1 MTIPQEQDV
10 RGGSL
15 GRTEVRAPGSRLK
28 RRTVTGTA
36 DFSPP
41 VGAKRQGLRIRHL
54 LPMLLSLI
62 SLAPAQD
69 EKIVLVPVDREKP
82 VPLFFSA
89 QAETT
94 IKAGID
100 RVEETIT
107 ATLRVHQGRPETL
120 SLGLTGTGEITGV
133 TGEGFRT
140 WTVRREAD
148 GARFLDLKPELP
160 ADPKA
165 ETPKEFRVTIS
176 SLHDD
181 TKEPLDL
188 LLPAP
193 GAAVGFASTVSLSGD
208 GSTAPRVIA
217 VNGLQSLQ
225 GDALTQRFS
234 GSVAAR
240 LNVKVELMGAA
251 PRAVELTD
259 ATLDGQVV
267 ADGTSVSF
275 FLRGNVNVVKAGE
288 AITLFEGVALSG
300 TTSGEGWFIR
310 LKKSGENYI
319 HELVG
324 EREGTFPI
332 TLSFEAPLNRQ
343 GDWRGVDFKLHGGA
357 VVPVRLAGLDE
368 SVSFKSDEAVVPER
382 RDGTW
387 TGFLPATGRA
397 GLAWKSGRKEGDGA
411 LFFSSS
417 EISETRVGAGLAR
430 RYSRLGFRV
439 LQGKLE
445 SLKIRIDGA
454 GEILAVKGPL
464 VLAWSVAEEGGARM
478 LDVRLSR
485 PIEGAGELEIEAQ
498 SALGV
503 FPAKLVPP
511 RFSPVGALR
520 HSGYLRV
527 ANDGAVRLEV
537 AAKKGLMQL
546 SPAQFPWA
554 KQDEQLRQAF
564 VYRFPSADYDYEV
577 AADQVL
583 PEVGVTEVTVHE
595 LGETDRRITADL
607 ELDIREAPLR
617 EWSVAVPADFAVVSV
632 EGAGVADF
640 SVASE
645 AVEGIRELKI
655 LFGQAVS
662 GRQLVTVKLEK
673 NLAAAAG
680 DWVLP
685 VLGHPGAKSSRGY
698 LGVVV
703 TAGYRAVP
711 GDVKGLAETPVDY
724 FPKKQPGLQQAF
736 RIRET
741 EWSATMKVEALG
753 QSIQADV
760 FHLYSLKEGAVSGSV
775 LVNYFVVGAPA
786 TQWRIR
792 VPETLGKVEVIG
804 QNVGRDWR
812 QEGDTLIIPL
822 ARPLLGAGTVLVT
835 FDQTMSARGG
845 TLSPGEVRPLG
856 VQSERG
862 HIQVVS
868 PLQVNTKEIVAEGS
882 VLPLD
887 ATELPAEY
895 RLLSSA
901 PTLAAWQ
908 YTAGD
913 VKITMNIDWYAPG
926 ETEDQVV
933 DFAKLA
939 SHVSRDGQVVTDAR
953 FFVKSRGRPVLELS
967 LPQGE
972 LWESKV
978 DGQPVNARRDGD
990 KILVPL
996 PSKADPNEPV
1006 EVVLRYGVKGNGAR
1020 SPKLAAPVLHAP
1032 TVIGEWKV
1040 SGDEGRQ
1047 LVPRGGVRPVK
1058 PVLTETGL
1066 EWIMARARVAALGV
1080 LLAALA
1086 GWLMQQVRVL
1096 RIPGVI
1102 LMVLAGVASC
1112 WLAWQALHERRV
1124 NVATLD
1130 YTAPVV
1136 PAEQQVVLELG
1147 NVPSWQA
1154 MLSVPGIVLLLG
1166 GVALLGHAVVTR
1178 KQLVLSTIGGLA
1190 LIALGILSQRLGAV
1204 AFFAVLG
1211 AGLLLGKGLP
1221 GMAGLFRRGA
1231 PVAATAL
1238 LFFAGMGEVEGAD
1251 LVPAESMAHTWRIQ
1265 DGRLSGEIAV
1275 EARGLAEERVL
1286 LLTAPA
1292 VLTGFTGDGWRVVK
1306 AAHGEQEAYFLV
1318 ATAEG
1323 KKTGRATFEMPLP
1336 APQNGW
1342 KLPSGPAA
1350 VQRVSV
1356 SWNQPGWEFVSPRA
1370 AKITPVAIDGGSGAE
1385 LVLGPADEI
1394 VIQARPKQRD
1404 AATEETRF
1412 FVETH
1417 DLYLPGPGVVSGRHR
1432 IAVRPSRGVVK
1443 EMTVV
1448 IPEGFTVGDVAE
1460 GPVGS
1465 WRFNPETRELKV
1477 GIEPAQDQAFAFS
1490 IGTQRGTAT
1499 LPVDLLLGPVK
1510 VPGSAGTVGL
1520 LGLGFGDEAQ
1530 AEAVNAKG
1538 MSTVNLDDFG
1548 GDLVPRDRE
1557 GRALA
1562 VLHRAYRHTGGDA
1575 TLSLKVTPVAP
1586 EVRATT
1592 KQVLSLGDDRMVLA
1606 VDLIASITRAGLFKL
1621 EVEIPAGFEVESVT
1635 GAALAHWADAT
1646 VDGTRLL
1653 NLHLSGRTLGEQAF
1667 AITLAAPFPGAQASW
1682 QVPRVSLRGA
1692 TRQTGTLTVVP
1703 ERGLQVRAVSR
1714 SNVSQLDPREAGVPR
1729 PGALAFKLLQSD
1741 WSLALAIA
1749 KLDAWVTAQVLHEVT
1764 LREGQTLSRVRLAYR
1779 IENAAM
1785 KALRVRIPDLDEKA
1799 AATVRAS
1806 GPAVGDFVQV
1816 AGESGLWEI
1825 RFQRGLAGDTAVDI
1839 EFQQAAD
1846 TAVVVAPV
1854 EPVEIRQSSYFV
1866 ALRTAGRL
1874 EIESPALPRGWQRSD
1889 WGVVP
1894 TLLREAVSPQA
1905 PAAVFRAAEVEGPLA
1920 VTLKR
1925 HALEKTQDLRVEQG
1939 SLTTL
1944 VSPDG
1949 ASLTAVDLNVRVAEK
1964 GTLTLELPDG
1974 ATLYNV
1980 LVNEDGVPLVK
1991 DGAKWLFHVHPAP
2004 EGDRPASVRFVYAMK
2019 GKGTALEGPRL
2030 DVPLENL
2037 RWRVILPEGWKLAK
2051 HRGDFELE
2059 EQSAR
2064 AVQEDYRSYVSR
2076 QRAAGKQEAVAL
2088 LDQANVWMQ
2097 AGEQDKAGQ
2106 ALSKA
2111 ARNGLLDQA
2120 SNEDA
2125 RVQLRNLKSQQATLA
2140 LNTRRQRLYLD
2151 NRGDLP
2157 AANAQLEK
2165 AAQENPLLQG
2175 QLNFDPQQFDRL
2187 LEGNTID
2194 ENAAMKAIANKI
2206 VTQQLAADPAPA
2218 ALDVTMAERGTVLAF
2233 KRSVQVD
2240 GSKPMRLELDIEPKQ
2255 SRGWLFGLILC
2266 LLAAGVIAT
2275 VWKIRA

>member
-1 MTIPQEQDV
+1 ML
-10 RGGSL
+10 GG
-15 GRTEVRAPGSRLK
+15 
-28 RRTVTGTA
+28 
-36 DFSPP
+36 FS
-41 VGAKRQGLRIRHL
+41 
-54 LPMLLSLI
+54 
-62 SLAPAQD
+62 PAQD

-89 QAETT
+89 QTDT
-94 IKAGID
+94 VIKAGID
-100 RVEETIT
+100 RVEEAVT
-107 ATLRVHQGRPETL
+107 AKLRVHQGRPDVL
-120 SLGLTGTGEITGV
+120 SIGLTGVGEITGV
-133 TGEGFRT
+133 SGPGLKT

-160 ADPKA
+160 ADLKA
-165 ETPKEFRVTIS
+165 ETPKEFDVTFT
-176 SLHDD
+176 SLHDK
-181 TKEPLDL
+181 TEQPIDL
-188 LLPAP
+188 LIPAP

-208 GSTAPRVIA
+208 GTTTPRVLA
-217 VNGLQSLQ
+217 VEGLQSLQ
-225 GDALTQRFS
+225 GDAETQRFS

-240 LNVKVELMGAA
+240 LNVKVELKGAA
-251 PRAVELTD
+251 PRAVELTN
-259 ATLDGQVV
+259 ATLDGEVT
-267 ADGTSVSF
+267 ADASSVSF
-275 FLRGNVNVVKAGE
+275 TLKGEVRVLKAGE
-288 AITLFEGVALSG
+288 AMTLLEGVALSG
-300 TTSGEGWFIR
+300 ATSGEGWFIR

-324 EREGTFPI
+324 EREGSFPI
-332 TLSFEAPLNRQ
+332 VLSFESPLGRQ
-343 GDWRGVDFKLHGGA
+343 GDWRGVDFKVHGGA
-357 VVPVRLAGLDE
+357 VVPVRIAGLDE
-368 SVSFKSDEAVVPER
+368 GVSFKPDEAVVPER

-397 GLAWKSGRKEGDGA
+397 GLAWKSGREEGDGA

-417 EISETRVGAGLAR
+417 EIAETRVGAGLAR

-445 SLKIRIDGA
+445 SLKIRIDGT

-464 VLAWSVAEEGGARM
+464 VLAWSVAEEGGARL

-485 PIEGAGELEIEAQ
+485 PIEGDGEIEIEAQ
-498 SALGV
+498 AALGV
-503 FPAKLVPP
+503 FPAKITPP
-511 RFSPVGALR
+511 RFSPLGAIR

-554 KQDEQLRQAF
+554 KDDENLRQAF

-595 LGETDRRITADL
+595 LAETDRRIVTDL

-617 EWSVAVPADFAVVSV
+617 EWSVAVPADFAVAGV
-632 EGAGVADF
+632 EGAGVADY
-640 SVASE
+640 SVATD
-645 AVEGIRELKI
+645 AVDGKRELKI
-655 LFGQAVS
+655 LFGQALI
-662 GRQLVTVKLEK
+662 GRQLITVKLEK

-685 VLGHPGAKSSRGY
+685 VLGHPGAKSTRGY

-711 GDVKGLAETPVDY
+711 GATKGLAETPVDY
-724 FPKKQPGLQQAF
+724 FPKKQAGLQQAF
-736 RIRET
+736 RIREVD
-741 EWSATMKVEALG
+741 WSATMKVEALG
-753 QSIQADV
+753 QSVQADV
-760 FHLYSLKEGAVSGSV
+760 FHLYSLKEGAMTGSV

-786 TQWRIR
+786 SQWRIR
-792 VPETLGKVEVIG
+792 VPESLGNVEVIG

-812 QEGDTLIIPL
+812 REGDTLVIPL

-835 FDQTMSARGG
+835 FEQPMSARGG
-845 TLSPGEVRPLG
+845 DLSPGEVRPLD

-868 PLQVNTKEIVAEGS
+868 PLQVKSETTRSEGS
-882 VLPLD
+882 VLKLD
-887 ATELPAEY
+887 ATELPTEY

-913 VKITMNIDWYAPG
+913 VSIGMKIDWYQPG

-953 FFVKSRGRPVLELS
+953 FFVKTRGRSVLELS
-967 LPQGE
+967 LPQGD

-978 DGQPVNARRDGD
+978 DGQVVNARRDGA

-996 PSKADPNEPV
+996 PAKADPNEPV
-1006 EVVLRYGVKGNGAR
+1006 EVVLRYGAKGDGAR
-1020 SPKLAAPVLHAP
+1020 SPALAAPVLSAP

-1040 SGDEGRQ
+1040 SGDDGRQ
-1047 LVPRGGVRPVK
+1047 LVPRGGLRPVK

-1066 EWIMARARVAALGV
+1066 EWISSRARMGALSV
-1080 LLAALA
+1080 LLVALV
-1086 GWLMQQVRVL
+1086 GWILQRIRGL
-1096 RIPGVI
+1096 RIPGVL
-1102 LMVLAGVASC
+1102 LMLLAGAASC

-1124 NVATLD
+1124 NIATLE

-1136 PAEQQVVLELG
+1136 PAEKQVVLELG

-1154 MLSVPGIVLLLG
+1154 MLSVPGVLL
-1166 GVALLGHAVVTR
+1166 
-1178 KQLVLSTIGGLA
+1178 VLGGLA
-1190 LIALGILSQRLGAV
+1190 LVGYGLWTSMVGTRPHSEGEASEKKPFRLAGGFRSYVVGGLVLIGLGVLAQRFGAVLFFGGLGA
-1204 AFFAVLG
+1204 L
-1211 AGLLLGKGLP
+1211 LLLGKGLP
-1221 GMAGLFRRGA
+1221 GLVGLFRRGAA

-1238 LFFAGMGEVEGAD
+1238 LFFAGTDVGKSAE
-1251 LVPAESMAHTWRIQ
+1251 LIPAESMIHTWRIQ
-1265 DGRLSGEIAV
+1265 DGRLTGEIAV
-1275 EARGLAEERVL
+1275 EARGKADERVL
-1286 LLTAPA
+1286 LLTSPA
-1292 VLTGFTGDGWRVVK
+1292 VLTGFTGEGWRVVK
-1306 AAHGEQEAYFLV
+1306 AAHGDAEAYFLV
-1318 ATAEG
+1318 ASAEG

-1342 KLPSGPAA
+1342 RLPAGPAA
-1350 VQRVSV
+1350 VQRVKV
-1356 SWNQPGWEFVSPRA
+1356 SWNQPGWEFVSQRA
-1370 AKITPVAIDGGSGAE
+1370 AKVTQLAIDGGSSAE

-1394 VIQARPKQRD
+1394 TLQARPLRRD
-1404 AATEETRF
+1404 ATSEESRF
-1412 FVETH
+1412 FVETN

-1432 IAVRPSRGVVK
+1432 VAVRPSRGIVK
-1443 EMTVV
+1443 ELTIL
-1448 IPEGFTVGDVAE
+1448 IPAGFTVGDVTD

-1499 LPVDLLLGPVK
+1499 LPVDLVLEPVK
-1510 VPGSAGTVGL
+1510 VQGSAGAVGL

-1538 MSTVNLDDFG
+1538 MSAVNLDDFG
-1548 GDLVPRDRE
+1548 AKLLPHDRE

-1562 VLHRAYRHTGGDA
+1562 VMHRAYRHTGGDA
-1575 TLSLKVTPVAP
+1575 TLALKVTPVAP
-1586 EVRATT
+1586 ELRADM
-1592 KQVLSLGDDRMVLA
+1592 KQTLSLGDDRMVLA
-1606 VDLIASITRAGLFKL
+1606 VDLMASITRAGLFKL

-1635 GAALAHWADAT
+1635 GAALAHWAEAT
-1646 VDGTRLL
+1646 TDGVRLL
-1653 NLHLSGRTLGEQAF
+1653 NLHLNGRTLGEQAF

-1682 QVPRVSLRGA
+1682 PVPRVSLRGA
-1692 TRQTGTLTVVP
+1692 ARQTGMLTVVP
-1703 ERGLQVRAVSR
+1703 DRGLQVRAVSR
-1714 SNVSQLDPREAGVPR
+1714 TNVSQLDPREAGVPR
-1729 PGALAFKLLQSD
+1729 PGALAFKLLQAD
-1741 WSLALAIA
+1741 WSLALAVA

-1779 IENAAM
+1779 IDNAAM
-1785 KALRVRIPDLDEKA
+1785 KALRVKIPGLDEKA
-1799 AATVRAS
+1799 TATVRAS
-1806 GPAVGDFVQV
+1806 GPAVGDFVPV
-1816 AGESGLWEI
+1816 AGEDGLWEI
-1825 RFQRGLAGDTAVDI
+1825 RFQRGVAGETTVDI
-1839 EFQQAAD
+1839 EFQQ
-1846 TAVVVAPV
+1846 TAGNSVSVAPV
-1854 EPVEIRQSSYFV
+1854 TPMEVRQASYFV
-1866 ALRTAGRL
+1866 AVRTGGRL
-1874 EIESPALPRGWQRSD
+1874 ETEIPALPRGWQRSD

-1894 TLLREAVSPQA
+1894 QSLRDAFSPQT

-1920 VTLKR
+1920 VNLKR
-1925 HALEKTQDLRVEQG
+1925 HELEKTQDLRVERG

-1964 GTLTLELPDG
+1964 GTLKLELPEG
-1974 ATLYNV
+1974 ADLYNV
-1980 LVNEDGVPLVK
+1980 LVNEDGVSLVK
-1991 DGAKWLFHVHPAP
+1991 DGSAWLFHVHPAP
-2004 EGDRPASVRFVYAMK
+2004 EGDRPASVRFVYAMN
-2019 GKGTALEGPRL
+2019 GKGTVLEGPRL

-2037 RWRVILPEGWKLAK
+2037 TWRVILPEGWKLAK
-2051 HRGDFELE
+2051 HHGDFELE
-2059 EQSAR
+2059 GQSR
-2064 AVQEDYRSYVSR
+2064 KVVKEDYRSYVSR

-2088 LDQANVWMQ
+2088 LDQANQWMQ
-2097 AGEQDKAGQ
+2097 AGDQGKASQ
-2106 ALSKA
+2106 ALGKA
-2111 ARNGLLDQA
+2111 ARNGLLDKA

-2125 RVQLRNLKSQQATLA
+2125 RVQLRNLKTQQATLA

-2151 NRGDLP
+2151 NKAELP
-2157 AANAQLEK
+2157 TGNAQLEQ

-2175 QLNFDPQQFDRL
+2175 DLNFDPQQFDRL

-2194 ENAAMKAIANKI
+2194 ENAAMKAIANRM

-2218 ALDVTMAERGTVLAF
+2218 ALDVTMAERGTVLDF

-2240 GSKPMRLELDIEPKQ
+2240 GSKAMRLELVIEPQQ
-2255 SRGWLFGLILC
+2255 SRGWMFGILLC
-2266 LLAAGVIAT
+2266 ALTAGVVAT
-2275 VWKIRA
+2275 LCRLRKA